1 MKLKYNFVINKVAGS
16 VVAVPVG
23 TDGAAF
29 KGYIKLNDTG
39 AYIFKALKTGASRE
53 ELVEGILR
61 DFEDA
66 KKPEVEKT
74 VDEFLDKLRASDI
87 IAG

>member
-1 MKLKYNFVINKVAGS
+1 MKLKYNFVINNVAGS

-23 TDGAAF
+23 TDSAAF

-39 AYIFKALKTGASRE
+39 AYIFKSLKTGASRE
-53 ELVEGILR
+53 ELIEGILR
-61 DFEDA
+61 DFEGA
-66 KKPEVEKT
+66 QRQEVEKT

-87 IAG
+87 ITE